1 MLSLRKSGKK
11 VSKETFLTATCSLNV
26 RESLNFY
33 LFIFKVIWMMKM
45 LEEMKISS
53 SFLLVQQTSLGTAEE
68 I

>member
-11 VSKETFLTATCSLNV
+11 VPKETFLTATCSLNV
-26 RESLNFY
+26 TESLNFY

-45 LEEMKISS
+45 LKEMKRSS
-53 SFLLVQQTSLGTAEE
+53 STLLVQQASLGAAE